1 MGVTLLFKWKGSGL
15 KVRRSDKEK
24 QLKAE
29 GWGSSL
35 TDEEVE
41 KLESA
46 ENKLGH
52 QGFEKPLFI
61 KGSALR
67 KIK

>member
-1 MGVTLLFKWKGSGL
+1 MGLTLIFKWKGSGL

-35 TDEEVE
+35 TGEEME
-41 KLESA
+41 KLEYA

-52 QGFEKPLFI
+52 QGHEKPLFI
-61 KGSALR
+61 HGAAL
-67 KIK
+67 KKVK

>member
-1 MGVTLLFKWKGSGL
+1 MAVTLLFKWKGSGL
-15 KVRRSDKEK
+15 KSRRSDKEK

-35 TDEEVE
+35 NDEEMD
-41 KLESA
+41 KLEYA

-61 KGSALR
+61 RGAALR